1 MVKGRVHGIDLHFID
16 TPGLHVSAAGQ
27 ARNYAVLR
35 QIRGAF
41 RSHKPDLVVWAAR
54 AAAGAACLPAR
65 ARPGL
70 AAA

>member
-1 MVKGRVHGIDLHFID
+1 LQAGQQPSTSDPFSGGTERTRVVKGRVHGIDLHFID

-41 RSHKPDLVVWAAR
+41 RAHKPDLVV
-54 AAAGAACLPAR
+54 
-65 ARPGL
+65 
-70 AAA
+70 